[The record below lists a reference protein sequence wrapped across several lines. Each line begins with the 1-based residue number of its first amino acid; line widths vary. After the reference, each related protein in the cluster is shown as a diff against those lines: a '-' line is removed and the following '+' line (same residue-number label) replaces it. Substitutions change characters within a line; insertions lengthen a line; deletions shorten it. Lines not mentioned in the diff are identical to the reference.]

1 MKKIL
6 EKLKEIKKS
15 ISYYE
20 NGNKRKEKIKVIEK
34 EKLFE
39 ISEKNNVSNKRQSF
53 NILNQD
59 NQKEDEDIN
68 GEQAPNKEGIKKS
81 LSDQIKDLFKN
92 EIFWI
97 ALPIIFSIIY
107 FAIDGYYK
115 IFMGR
120 NYNLPSEYFSI
131 PLSEVFYYLLLF
143 FVIPIFLLCMKVLF
157 KPLELQILGII
168 NIIMLEIIIFIFI
181 YKEILYKIEEFLEN
195 NNIFI
200 IFETIYIALIFF
212 SVSYIFS
219 KKIKVYFFNLLWG
232 IFFYFTLNNC
242 YINLTFSIT
251 IIILILLSLKFEKIQ
266 EIIISI
272 TAVLHFMVLLFLI
285 FCVEKNEYEIF
296 YKDRKPKVIIATYE
310 DKYLIMD
317 CDYDKEQNQIT
328 TIYTKN
334 YQLIDINQAKEINYI
349 NLSKEPIIERT
360 NSQNNTE
367 VKR

>member
-39 ISEKNNVSNKRQSF
+39 ISEKNNVSNERQSF

-68 GEQAPNKEGIKKS
+68 GKQAPNKEGIKKS

-131 PLSEVFYYLLLF
+131 PLSEVFYYLFLLF
-143 FVIPIFLLCMKVLF
+143 GIPITLIIIGIFLKKMNTI
-157 KPLELQILGII
+157 LEKTLSFIIKIPIL
-168 NIIMLEIIIFIFI
+168 IIIFLFWYIDI
-181 YKEILYKIEEFLEN
+181 YLKIEVILKEN
-195 NNIFI
+195 
-200 IFETIYIALIFF
+200 Y
-212 SVSYIFS
+212 
-219 KKIKVYFFNLLWG
+219 YF
-232 IFFYFTLNNC
+232 
-242 YINLTFSIT
+242 
-251 IIILILLSLKFEKIQ
+251 LILLILY
-266 EIIISI
+266 IIFTIGTVIFYIFCSNNTKKYGI
-272 TAVLHFMVLLFLI
+272 VYLINWVLHFLVIIYLLFL
-285 FCVEKNEYEIF
+285 VEKKEYEIF

-310 DKYLIMD
+310 DKYLITE
-317 CDYDKEQNQIT
+317 CKIDY
-328 TIYTKN
+328 KN
-334 YQLIDINQAKEINYI
+334 SKLIINTEDYEFIDINEAKKISYI
-349 NLSKEPIIERT
+349 NFNEISKIET
-360 NSQNNTE
+360 DKNKKE
-367 VKR
+367 VNK

>member
-39 ISEKNNVSNKRQSF
+39 ISEKNNVSNERQSF

-68 GEQAPNKEGIKKS
+68 GKQAPNKEGIKKS

-131 PLSEVFYYLLLF
+131 PLSEVFYYLFLLF
-143 FVIPIFLLCMKVLF
+143 GIPITL
-157 KPLELQILGII
+157 
-168 NIIMLEIIIFIFI
+168 III
-181 YKEILYKIEEFLEN
+181 
-195 NNIFI
+195 
-200 IFETIYIALIFF
+200 
-212 SVSYIFS
+212 
-219 KKIKVYFFNLLWG
+219 G
-232 IFFYFTLNNC
+232 IF
-242 YINLTFSIT
+242 
-251 IIILILLSLKFEKIQ
+251 LKK
-266 EIIISI
+266 
-272 TAVLHFMVLLFLI
+272 
-285 FCVEKNEYEIF
+285 
-296 YKDRKPKVIIATYE
+296 
-310 DKYLIMD
+310 
-317 CDYDKEQNQIT
+317 
-328 TIYTKN
+328 
-334 YQLIDINQAKEINYI
+334 
-349 NLSKEPIIERT
+349 
-360 NSQNNTE
+360 
-367 VKR
+367 

>member
-39 ISEKNNVSNKRQSF
+39 ISEKNNVSNERQSF

-68 GEQAPNKEGIKKS
+68 GEQAPTKEGIKKS
-81 LSDQIKDLFKN
+81 LSEQIKDLFKN

-97 ALPIIFSIIY
+97 ALPILFSILY
-107 FAIDGYYK
+107 FFMNGYYK
-115 IFMGR
+115 IFKGR

-131 PLSEVFYYLLLF
+131 PLSEVFYYLFLLF
-143 FVIPIFLLCMKVLF
+143 GIPTTLIIIEIFLKKMNTI
-157 KPLELQILGII
+157 LEKILSFII
-168 NIIMLEIIIFIFI
+168 KISILIIIFLFWYIDI
-181 YKEILYKIEEFLEN
+181 YLKIEVILKEN
-195 NNIFI
+195 
-200 IFETIYIALIFF
+200 Y
-212 SVSYIFS
+212 
-219 KKIKVYFFNLLWG
+219 YF
-232 IFFYFTLNNC
+232 
-242 YINLTFSIT
+242 
-251 IIILILLSLKFEKIQ
+251 LILLILY
-266 EIIISI
+266 IIFTIGTVIFYIFCSNNTKKYGI
-272 TAVLHFMVLLFLI
+272 VYFINWVLHFLVIIYLLFL
-285 FCVEKNEYEIF
+285 VEKKEYEIF
-296 YKDRKPKVIIATYE
+296 YKDNKPKVIITTYE

-334 YQLIDINQAKEINYI
+334 YQLIDINQVEEINYI

>member
-39 ISEKNNVSNKRQSF
+39 ISEKNNVSKERQSF

-68 GEQAPNKEGIKKS
+68 GKQAPNKEGIKKS

-131 PLSEVFYYLLLF
+131 PLSEVFYYLFLLF
-143 FVIPIFLLCMKVLF
+143 GIPITLIIIGIFLK
-157 KPLELQILGII
+157 KIPIL
-168 NIIMLEIIIFIFI
+168 IIIFLFWYIDI
-181 YKEILYKIEEFLEN
+181 YLKIEVILKEN
-195 NNIFI
+195 
-200 IFETIYIALIFF
+200 Y
-212 SVSYIFS
+212 
-219 KKIKVYFFNLLWG
+219 YF
-232 IFFYFTLNNC
+232 
-242 YINLTFSIT
+242 
-251 IIILILLSLKFEKIQ
+251 LILLILY
-266 EIIISI
+266 IIFTIGTVIFYIFCSNNTKKYGI
-272 TAVLHFMVLLFLI
+272 VYLINWVLHFLVIIYLLFL
-285 FCVEKNEYEIF
+285 VEKKEYEIF

-310 DKYLIMD
+310 DKYLITE
-317 CDYDKEQNQIT
+317 CKIDY
-328 TIYTKN
+328 KN
-334 YQLIDINQAKEINYI
+334 SKLIINTEDYEFIDINEAKKISYI
-349 NLSKEPIIERT
+349 NFNEISKIET
-360 NSQNNTE
+360 DKNKKE
-367 VKR
+367 VNK

>member
-39 ISEKNNVSNKRQSF
+39 ISEKNNVSKERQSF

-68 GEQAPNKEGIKKS
+68 GKQAPNKEGIKKS

-131 PLSEVFYYLLLF
+131 PLSEVFYYLFLLF
-143 FVIPIFLLCMKVLF
+143 GIPITLIIIGIFLKKMNTI
-157 KPLELQILGII
+157 LEKTLSFIIKIPIL
-168 NIIMLEIIIFIFI
+168 IIIFLFWYIDI
-181 YKEILYKIEEFLEN
+181 YLKIEVILKEN
-195 NNIFI
+195 
-200 IFETIYIALIFF
+200 Y
-212 SVSYIFS
+212 
-219 KKIKVYFFNLLWG
+219 YF
-232 IFFYFTLNNC
+232 
-242 YINLTFSIT
+242 
-251 IIILILLSLKFEKIQ
+251 LILLILY
-266 EIIISI
+266 IIFTIGTVIFYIFCSNNTKKYGI
-272 TAVLHFMVLLFLI
+272 VYLINWVLHFLVIIYLLFL
-285 FCVEKNEYEIF
+285 VEKKEYEIF

-310 DKYLIMD
+310 DKYLITE
-317 CDYDKEQNQIT
+317 CKIDY
-328 TIYTKN
+328 KN
-334 YQLIDINQAKEINYI
+334 SKLIINTEDYEFIDINEAKKISYI
-349 NLSKEPIIERT
+349 NFNEISKIET
-360 NSQNNTE
+360 DKNKKE
-367 VKR
+367 VNK

>member
-39 ISEKNNVSNKRQSF
+39 ISEKNNVSNERQSF

-68 GEQAPNKEGIKKS
+68 GKQAPNKEGIKKS

-131 PLSEVFYYLLLF
+131 PLSEVFYYLFLLF
-143 FVIPIFLLCMKVLF
+143 GIPITLIIIGIFLKKMNTI
-157 KPLELQILGII
+157 LEKTLSFIIKIPIL
-168 NIIMLEIIIFIFI
+168 IIIFLFWYIDI
-181 YKEILYKIEEFLEN
+181 YLKIEVILKEN
-195 NNIFI
+195 
-200 IFETIYIALIFF
+200 Y
-212 SVSYIFS
+212 
-219 KKIKVYFFNLLWG
+219 YF
-232 IFFYFTLNNC
+232 
-242 YINLTFSIT
+242 
-251 IIILILLSLKFEKIQ
+251 LILLILY
-266 EIIISI
+266 IIFTIGTVIFYIFCSNNTKKYGI
-272 TAVLHFMVLLFLI
+272 VYLINWVLHFLVIIYLLFL
-285 FCVEKNEYEIF
+285 VEKKEYEIF
-296 YKDRKPKVIIATYE
+296 YKDRKPKVIIATYK
-310 DKYLIMD
+310 DKYLITE
-317 CDYDKEQNQIT
+317 CKIDY
-328 TIYTKN
+328 KN
-334 YQLIDINQAKEINYI
+334 SKLIINTEDYEFIDINEAKKISYI
-349 NLSKEPIIERT
+349 NFNEISKIET
-360 NSQNNTE
+360 DKNKKE
-367 VKR
+367 VNK